1 VIKILKNI
9 FIKPVQFLSKEYL
22 NCYHLLLLKYN
33 SVEFEEL
40 PTING
45 KMIIINRGRCK
56 IGKNVIFNNSIRSN
70 LAGLFK
76 PSTIYIQKGASL
88 MIGDN
93 TGLSGVS
100 IYCSKHINIGNNVNC
115 GGNVSIWDTD
125 FHPLY
130 YSDRRTNDLSKIKSL
145 AISIGNDVFIG
156 GHSII
161 LKGVSIGDRAII
173 GAGSVV
179 TKAIPPDEI
188 WAGNPARFIKKTIK
202 QDH

>member
-1 VIKILKNI
+1 
-9 FIKPVQFLSKEYL
+9 
-22 NCYHLLLLKYN
+22 
-33 SVEFEEL
+33 
-40 PTING
+40 
-45 KMIIINRGRCK
+45 M
-56 IGKNVIFNNSIRSN
+56 
-70 LAGLFK
+70 AGLFK